1 MNDKMS
7 ENTASG
13 FASDGWKMLEV
24 DKEKIEERAYISLW
38 RSVITQALMD
48 AGSESK
54 KSENKRAK
62 HEAISWLLGGGEE
75 FLTVCEMAEMCPDYV
90 MRKAKEAIGRGCVW
104 RKPSS
109 VKKRKIKEE
118 NTPPLVLETKA
129 ANVGGYSIGG
139 YVAVQNNHGYKEG
152 DLPDVVGELGEIG
165 CKNFLDKRDS
175 GR

>member
-13 FASDGWKMLEV
+13 FVPDGWKMLEV
-24 DKEKIEERAYISLW
+24 DREKLEERAYISLW

-54 KSENKRAK
+54 KTENKRAK

-104 RKPSS
+104 RKSSS
-109 VKKRKIKEE
+109 VKARKLTQE
-118 NTPPLVLETKA
+118 NTPSLVLETKA
-129 ANVGGYSIGG
+129 ANVGRYSISG
-139 YVAVQNNHGYKEG
+139 YAAVQGIHECEEG
-152 DLPDVVGELGEIG
+152 NMPDVVGALGRVR
-165 CKNFLDKRDS
+165 CKKILDKCDLSR
-175 GR
+175 